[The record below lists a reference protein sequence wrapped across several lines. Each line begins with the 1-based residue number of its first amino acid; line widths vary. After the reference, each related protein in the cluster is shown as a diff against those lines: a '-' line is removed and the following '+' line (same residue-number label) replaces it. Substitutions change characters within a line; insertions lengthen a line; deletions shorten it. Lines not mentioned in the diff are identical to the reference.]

1 MSETVSTAPVSDVQS
16 TTPTTAD
23 VSTGSDVQQS
33 TPQEAVE
40 EMFKLK
46 VMGEEKEYPR
56 SEVLKLAQQG
66 LGANRKFEEVARAR
80 KELEAVAKNFVEN
93 PRDFLRNHPNREAI
107 LQASQELLSEYV
119 EEQEKYNQMSE
130 SERRAVEL
138 QKELDKRQK
147 ELDERDSKIK
157 AQLQEHYR
165 HQFESEIISA
175 LNNTELPVTEGS
187 VVRVANLYKQALNNG
202 IQTTF
207 EQCAK
212 MVEKDYLGYLDDI
225 SRKRAKTQKK
235 AMRQVQSQPVKKEK
249 KKIAWDDFQ
258 NELKQLARQ

>member
-1 MSETVSTAPVSDVQS
+1 MSETTTTSDVQS
-16 TTPTTAD
+16 TPTTEVTTPQD
-23 VSTGSDVQQS
+23 TPQVTPQV
-33 TPQEAVE
+33 TPQEVE

-66 LGANRKFEEVARAR
+66 LGANRKFEEVAKAR

-93 PRDFLRNHPNREAI
+93 PREFLRNHPNREAI
-107 LQASQELLSEYV
+107 LQASQELLAEYV

-138 QKELDKRQK
+138 QKELDRRQK

-202 IQTTF
+202 IKTTF

-212 MVEKDYLGYLDDI
+212 LVEKDYLGYLEDI

-235 AMRQVQSQPVKKEK
+235 VMRQAPTQQTAKKEK
-249 KKIAWDDFQ
+249 KKISMEDFQ
-258 NELKQLARQ
+258 KELKELSRM